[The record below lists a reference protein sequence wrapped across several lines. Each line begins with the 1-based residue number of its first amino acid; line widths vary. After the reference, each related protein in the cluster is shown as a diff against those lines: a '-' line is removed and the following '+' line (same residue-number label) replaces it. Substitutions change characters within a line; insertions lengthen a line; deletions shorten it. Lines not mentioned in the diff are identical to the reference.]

1 MSSEEVPVATD
12 PEAAENVI
20 DAATVDNAAFD
31 REIIAQQERIR
42 EEDVLTKPYVGELVA
57 VTTLAS
63 EFESA
68 SSTLQTKV
76 SLLPSSFQMMR
87 TTRPDGNCFYRG
99 FAFGL
104 AEWLLSA
111 APLDEVDRVVGV
123 LEGSKDQLLSA
134 GFDEFIDDFWDIT
147 MVPLRAIKTA
157 RQGGDPYSHDRLLEA
172 FRDPGRTEYIVQY
185 MRFLVSLHL
194 ALNADFFQFFIEGSG
209 LSVEEFRRI
218 EVEAVGRDADHVQIT
233 ALTAYLG
240 VGVKVVY
247 LDQTTT
253 DSGAASE
260 IVIPDSAPPVTT
272 LLYRPGHYDILYE

>member
-1 MSSEEVPVATD
+1 MGTHLRFCERMSSEEVPVATD

-134 GFDEFIDDFWDIT
+134 GFDVFID
-147 MVPLRAIKTA
+147 
-157 RQGGDPYSHDRLLEA
+157 
-172 FRDPGRTEYIVQY
+172 
-185 MRFLVSLHL
+185 
-194 ALNADFFQFFIEGSG
+194 GSG

-218 EVEAVGRDADHVQIT
+218 EVGAVGRDADHVQIT
-233 ALTAYLG
+233 AL
-240 VGVKVVY
+240 
-247 LDQTTT
+247 
-253 DSGAASE
+253 
-260 IVIPDSAPPVTT
+260 
-272 LLYRPGHYDILYE
+272 